1 MTRQI
6 SEVYKLQTTYNSL
19 DKSLEKDLRGYWD
32 SNLSIIDKVDRAK
45 SGAGR

>member
-19 DKSLEKDLRGYWD
+19 DKSLEDLRGYWD